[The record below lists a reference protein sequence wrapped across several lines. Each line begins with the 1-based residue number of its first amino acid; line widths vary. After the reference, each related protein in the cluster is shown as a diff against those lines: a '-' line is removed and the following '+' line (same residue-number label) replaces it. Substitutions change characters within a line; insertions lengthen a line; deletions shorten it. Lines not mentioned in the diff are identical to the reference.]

1 MGLKEL
7 ITSPSLLLSKTYKCS
22 LLCQGQELGEKFK
35 SIMIIRLKFKNER
48 EWVDYK
54 RLFQ

>member
-1 MGLKEL
+1 MYFYKRGKMGLKEL
-7 ITSPSLLLSKTYKCS
+7 LTSPSLLLSKTYKCS

-48 EWVDYK
+48 E
-54 RLFQ
+54 